1 MAQLQDRLP
10 RPPASQEHVPPTTV
24 FFFFFSAPPDP
35 ALPHAART
43 AEVVVAPSVST
54 MILRASSYIPP
65 DVSERNLIACG
76 LQKGMSLSSY

>member
-1 MAQLQDRLP
+1 
-10 RPPASQEHVPPTTV
+10 
-24 FFFFFSAPPDP
+24 
-35 ALPHAART
+35 LPHAART

-76 LQKGMSLSSY
+76 LQKGMSLSSSQSSQLTLTSSSLA

>member
-1 MAQLQDRLP
+1 M
-10 RPPASQEHVPPTTV
+10 VPIHHST
-24 FFFFFSAPPDP
+24 PPDLT
-35 ALPHAART
+35 LPHAART

-76 LQKGMSLSSY
+76 LQKGIDIFFELLPTLPTGPEVFVAGL